1 MTDTLWKIVELGTNG
16 WYVIDPKVDQ
26 NLTKEQAERRLEHY
40 IGEGYSPQRLKA
52 KHQNDNRID
61 KQVMAV
67 RKMSKNGSPV
77 GEIRKKLDK
86 DRVVILNSLQLV
98 EITKENPTEDKV
110 NGRFRSNKGTT

>member
-67 RKMSKNGSPV
+67 RKMSKDGSPI
-77 GEIRKKLDK
+77 GASQKKTRQGQGNNSK
-86 DRVVILNSLQLV
+86 YSAILYCSFI
-98 EITKENPTEDKV
+98 ITQFNI
-110 NGRFRSNKGTT
+110 